1 MKGEAMTDSTD
12 IGVEQDAPASQDANA
27 PRASKR
33 NKFMIPGV
41 TLGVIVVLGAAF
53 FVWHNTPGFCNAI
66 CHAPMDTYVETY
78 NDPAPGMGVAA
89 HAAAGKSC
97 LDCHEAELTQQV
109 TEVMSFVSDDFATD
123 AHGYLVPE
131 NVKADGDFCLR
142 SGCHDWNDVVAS
154 TAGFEGNDAKYNPH
168 ASHQDGVLE
177 CSDCHKMHRQSAL
190 ECNECHALNAPE
202 GWGK

>member
-12 IGVEQDAPASQDANA
+12 IGVEQDASASQDANA

-33 NKFMIPGV
+33 NKFMIP
-41 TLGVIVVLGAAF
+41 A
-53 FVWHNTPGFCNAI
+53 
-66 CHAPMDTYVETY
+66 
-78 NDPAPGMGVAA
+78 
-89 HAAAGKSC
+89 
-97 LDCHEAELTQQV
+97 QQV
-109 TEVMSFVSDDFATD
+109 TEVVSFVSDDFATD